1 MNTIRTMCYPNVIN
15 NHCFTVIID
24 PVLFFVVEDRQQFV
38 GIKINLKLY

>member
-1 MNTIRTMCYPNVIN
+1 MIRTMCYPSVIN

-24 PVLFFVVEDRQQFV
+24 PVLSFVAEDRQQFV